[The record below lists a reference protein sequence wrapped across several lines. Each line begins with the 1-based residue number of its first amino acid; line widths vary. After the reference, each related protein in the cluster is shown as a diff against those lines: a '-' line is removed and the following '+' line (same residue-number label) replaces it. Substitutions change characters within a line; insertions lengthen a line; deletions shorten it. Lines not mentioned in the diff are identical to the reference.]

1 MKHVTLIT
9 GGSRGIGA
17 ACVRIFA
24 AQGRRVWFTYCQSE
38 AAAQQLAARTG
49 AVPIRSDVSDPACN
63 AALAEQIS
71 AAGGLEL
78 LVNNAAV
85 SETELFQCL
94 SPERAAR
101 LYGVNYLGAADL
113 TRRLLPLLLQR
124 HGGCIL
130 NIASMWGQTGAS
142 CEADY
147 SASKAAL
154 IGLTR
159 ALAKDGRPLRC
170 PGQLHLPRSHRHR
183 HERPFIPGGTASP
196 GGGDSPGQARHSG
209 GGGTGGGIPRLGAS
223 RLHHRAGAGGQ
234 RGLSDLI
241 QKNQTNSGRCL

>member
-1 MKHVTLIT
+1 MQPVTLIT

-17 ACVRIFA
+17 ACVRLFS
-24 AQGRRVWFTYCQSE
+24 AQGRRVWFTYLESE
-38 AAAQQLAARTG
+38 AAAQQLAKETG
-49 AVPIRSDVSDPACN
+49 ALPIRSDIADPACN
-63 AALAEQIS
+63 AGLAEQIE

-94 SPERAAR
+94 PPDRAAR

-113 TRRLLPLLLQR
+113 TRRLLPLLLGR
-124 HGGCIL
+124 HGGSIV
-130 NIASMWGQTGAS
+130 NIASMWGETGAS

-159 ALAKDGRPLRC
+159 ALAKEAGPSGVRVNC
-170 PGQLHLPRSHRHR
+170 V
-183 HERPFIPGGTASP
+183 SP
-196 GGGDSPGQARHSG
+196 GVIRTEMNAHLSQAELDALAEETPLG
-209 GGGTGGGIPRLGAS
+209 RLGDPEEVAQAVAFLAS
-223 RLHHRAGAGGQ
+223 DQASFITGQVLGVNGGF
-234 RGLSDLI
+234 LV
-241 QKNQTNSGRCL
+241 

>member
-1 MKHVTLIT
+1 MKPVTLIT

-24 AQGRRVWFTYCQSE
+24 AQERRVWFTYCQSE
-38 AAAQQLAARTG
+38 AAAQQLAAHTG

-113 TRRLLPLLLQR
+113 TRRLLPLRLQR

-159 ALAKDGRPLRC
+159 ALAKEAGPSGVRVNC
-170 PGQLHLPRSHRHR
+170 
-183 HERPFIPGGTASP
+183 ISP
-196 GGGDSPGQARHSG
+196 GVIATDMNGHLSPEELQALAEETPLG
-209 GGGTGGGIPRLGAS
+209 RLGTPEEVAQAAAFLAS
-223 RLHHRAGAGGQ
+223 EQAAFITGQVLGVNGGF
-234 RGLSDLI
+234 LI
-241 QKNQTNSGRCL
+241 